1 MRVSFFK
8 AIKIECV
15 NKKMGGGKQNKIGFI
30 N

>member
-15 NKKMGGGKQNKIGFI
+15 NKKMGGKQNKIGSI